1 MHREGERERT
11 VDHILSACSTI
22 FNTEY
27 LQRRDWVASLIHW
40 ILCKNLTLAHT
51 DKWYECIPQPV
62 MESTEVT
69 VLWDFTINADRK
81 IEVNRPDIII
91 TNFEEN
97 TCIMTDIYVQEM
109 KIFLSKS
116 SRSFLKIN
124 AFKLNF
130 LKYRRSRPEQFQL

>member
-1 MHREGERERT
+1 
-11 VDHILSACSTI
+11 
-22 FNTEY
+22 
-27 LQRRDWVASLIHW
+27 
-40 ILCKNLTLAHT
+40 
-51 DKWYECIPQPV
+51 

-81 IEVNRPDIII
+81 IKVNRPDIII